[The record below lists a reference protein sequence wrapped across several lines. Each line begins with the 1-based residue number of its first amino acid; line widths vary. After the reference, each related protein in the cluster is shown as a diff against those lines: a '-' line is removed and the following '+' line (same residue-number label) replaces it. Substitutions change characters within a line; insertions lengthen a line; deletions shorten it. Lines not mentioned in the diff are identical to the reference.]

1 MLDHAVHSRIPTPG
15 TPLERQNAL
24 AVALQQDP
32 GIKHGSRRAWHMYF
46 IVLCACL
53 CSTDNGFDG
62 TVMGGI
68 NSMHQYQ
75 SYFGMTGAGLGTSLV
90 FGIYTVWVFIH
101 IARLQ
106 ALSLTDLSQ
115 WIIDVGALCCC
126 SLTLYMPR
134 HRGTIPASILPD
146 RYGRRLSMF
155 AGNLILIIGA
165 LITGTATFRSTF
177 IFGRF
182 LTGVG
187 GACAAAAAQSY
198 LAEMAPAHDR
208 GLYLGILNSFYYV
221 GQISATGMMVSTGKY
236 ENDWSWRLPLFV
248 QLIPALF
255 NAIFI
260 FSCPESPRWLYANGR
275 CIEARQVLA
284 KLHSS
289 TGDLYSPLVDL
300 EMEEIEDKVTVDDEG
315 DEASQPLLNSGN
327 SARRSSRSSSETALV
342 PFQHRI
348 LSRVERFWDFGS
360 LFADTPGTRYRTWMV
375 ILIGVFGQLSGNGMV
390 TYFLPNL
397 LVIAGITNQNTKLI
411 LNFVNSITSF
421 LGALSGSALV
431 DRIGR
436 RSILIW
442 STAGLVVLLSTASGL
457 LSNPSTSPA
466 RGSAG
471 IAFIYIFM
479 VVFSFGWTPMQSLY
493 PSEVLPYQNRA
504 KGLAFSNVI
513 AQGSSC
519 VNTFGLPLA
528 LELLNWR
535 VILIFVFWD
544 TFEAIIL
551 YLFMVETKGLSL
563 EEIDETLQYRN
574 WTEY

>member
-90 FGIYTVWVFIH
+90 FGIYTVG
-101 IARLQ
+101 
-106 ALSLTDLSQ
+106 SLT
-115 WIIDVGALCCC
+115 
-126 SLTLYMPR
+126 
-134 HRGTIPASILPD
+134 GTIPASILPD
-146 RYGRRLSMF
+146 RYGRRLSML

-208 GLYLGILNSFYYV
+208 GLYLGILNSF
-221 GQISATGMMVSTGKY
+221 ATGMMVSTGKY

-275 CIEARQVLA
+275 RIEARQVLA

-327 SARRSSRSSSETALV
+327 SARRSSRSSK
-342 PFQHRI
+342 
-348 LSRVERFWDFGS
+348 RFWDFGS

-442 STAGLVVLLSTASGL
+442 STAG
-457 LSNPSTSPA
+457 PA

-479 VVFSFGWTPMQSLY
+479 VVFGWTPMQSLY
-493 PSEVLPYQNRA
+493 PSEVLPYQNRV

-528 LELLNWR
+528 LELLDWR

-563 EEIDETLQYRN
+563 EEIDEVFSHSDPRHCS
-574 WTEY
+574 TEIGRSTDAGT